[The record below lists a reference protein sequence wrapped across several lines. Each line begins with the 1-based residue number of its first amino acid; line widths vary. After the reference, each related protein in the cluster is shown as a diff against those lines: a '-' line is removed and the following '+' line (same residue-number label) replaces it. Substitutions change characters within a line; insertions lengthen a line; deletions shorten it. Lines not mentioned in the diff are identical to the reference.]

1 MPEWT
6 KKNFAS
12 LRDKG
17 LRDAPMQWKLARDA
31 LDSP

>member
-1 MPEWT
+1 M
-6 KKNFAS
+6 KNFAS
-12 LRDKG
+12 LRDKS